1 MFDGIYFDSFFY
13 RLFNTTI
20 NSVKLKFIRF
30 LFEYYHILKRIENMN
45 YNRDLEDSVLE
56 HISEF
61 KTIKITR

>member
-1 MFDGIYFDSFFY
+1 MFDGIYFASFFY
-13 RLFNTTI
+13 RLLNTTI

-30 LFEYYHILKRIENMN
+30 LFEYYHKLKRIENMN